1 MPREPSK
8 EDLADLKVGREL
20 SELILHPGWKHYER
34 LLSVKLK
41 EQETNALTPLHFRR
55 DLEGLDGVSRVLLG
69 ESAKGA
75 IIGLRLALDIP
86 HGIIRQ
92 MNELRASIIPS
103 SPAKDDDQ

>member
-20 SELILHPGWKHYER
+20 GELILHPGWKHYER
-34 LLSVKLK
+34 LLSTKLK
-41 EQETNALTPLHFRR
+41 EQETYALTPLHLRL
-55 DLEGLDGVSRVLLG
+55 DLERLDGVSKVLLG
-69 ESAKGA
+69 EAAKGA

-92 MNELRASIIPS
+92 MNELRATLIPS
-103 SPAKDDDQ
+103 SPAKDDE